1 MVTGIGAVTPL
12 GNSFNL
18 TWEAAKSGT
27 SGVRRITHF
36 DASALPW
43 RLAGELKGFCSGTFL
58 HPKEIRRLDPFVHF
72 AVSAALMATE
82 DAGLISANSSRI
94 AQHAL
99 RDSAGVIIG
108 SSRGGIGTIE
118 KSLPMEDSESRNR
131 GPRSE
136 SSDRRSR
143 VSPYL
148 MPATTINMAASYV
161 AQRIGL
167 RGHCLG
173 ISNACASGTNAIGE
187 AFRLIKSGYSPLMI
201 AGGTEAPLCKLCVEG
216 YGTAGALSRH
226 GESPAGAPDSPRP
239 FDARRDGF
247 VLSEG
252 ACMLVLEEYG
262 HALNRGVPVYGE
274 IIGYGNCSDAYHMT
288 KPDAEGE
295 ARAMALSLTEAGIG
309 PADVG
314 HINTHGTGTMLGDEA
329 EAQAIRK
336 IFGKASTI
344 PATALKSMTGHML
357 AASGALEIASTLM
370 TLREGV
376 IPPTINLDEK
386 DPRCD
391 IHVLTEAT
399 ECNAT
404 IAISNSFGFGGV
416 NAVIV
421 LKKA

>member
-1 MVTGIGAVTPL
+1 M
-12 GNSFNL
+12 
-18 TWEAAKSGT
+18 WEAAKNGMSGI
-27 SGVRRITHF
+27 GRITRF

-43 RLAGELKGFCSGTFL
+43 RLAGEVKGFCSEAFL

-82 DAGLISANSSRI
+82 DARLISADSTRTE
-94 AQHAL
+94 QHAFH
-99 RDSAGVIIG
+99 DSAGVIIG

-118 KSLPMEDSESRNR
+118 QSLLAQDSESRNR
-131 GPRSE
+131 GPRSAVNN
-136 SSDRRSR
+136 RRSR

-161 AQRIGL
+161 AQRMGF

-187 AFRLIKSGYSPLMI
+187 AFRVIKSGYSPLMI
-201 AGGTEAPLCKLCVEG
+201 AGGAEAPVCRLCVEG
-216 YGTAGALSRH
+216 YGTAGALSSR

-239 FDARRDGF
+239 FDAKRDGF

-252 ACMLVLEEYG
+252 ACMLVLEEYD
-262 HALNRGVPVYGE
+262 HALRRGVPVYGE

-288 KPDAEGE
+288 KPDADGE

-309 PADVG
+309 PTDVAY
-314 HINTHGTGTMLGDEA
+314 INTHGTGTRLGDEA
-329 EAQAIRK
+329 EAHAIRT
-336 IFGKASTI
+336 IFGEASTI

-386 DPRCD
+386 DPACQ
-391 IHVLTEAT
+391 IHVLTKAA